1 MKLIYCIFLGLDT
14 ITDDNNMEDRTMD
27 NQKHTKVL
35 SVKMEKKKVI
45 MDFIKST
52 MYLNYFKSTQK
63 KKVQMQTSNPIE
75 DKSKYRKRDQ
85 KKRGKHIL
93 KKYYK

>member
-1 MKLIYCIFLGLDT
+1 
-14 ITDDNNMEDRTMD
+14 
-27 NQKHTKVL
+27 
-35 SVKMEKKKVI
+35 

-75 DKSKYRKRDQ
+75 DKSKYRKREQ

>member
-35 SVKMEKKKVI
+35 SVKMEKKK
-45 MDFIKST
+45 
-52 MYLNYFKSTQK
+52 
-63 KKVQMQTSNPIE
+63 
-75 DKSKYRKRDQ
+75 
-85 KKRGKHIL
+85 
-93 KKYYK
+93 